1 LTVSGGTPPY
11 NFAVTSGALPAGINL
26 ASNGA
31 FSGSSTAVGSSTFTV
46 TVTDSSTPRQSASQT
61 FTIQVT
67 NPLAITTT
75 ALPNGTVGTPY
86 SANIATAGGVAPLT
100 FNFTTGALPSGLTLF
115 QSGNLSGTPTVANT
129 FTFGVQVFDSSTPQQ
144 LVSQSYTVTIAPAVV
159 PVANITFTAQPQT
172 SVEGQVLTNSPVQVQ
187 VTDSTNTPLP
197 NITVNIGFN
206 GTPPSRRQPSA
217 AR

>member
-1 LTVSGGTPPY
+1 
-11 NFAVTSGALPAGINL
+11 
-26 ASNGA
+26 
-31 FSGSSTAVGSSTFTV
+31 
-46 TVTDSSTPRQSASQT
+46 
-61 FTIQVT
+61 
-67 NPLAITTT
+67 
-75 ALPNGTVGTPY
+75 
-86 SANIATAGGVAPLT
+86 
-100 FNFTTGALPSGLTLF
+100 
-115 QSGNLSGTPTVANT
+115 LSGTPTVANT

-206 GTPPSRRQPSA
+206 GTPPCSTATLGGTLTQTTDATGTATFA
-217 AR
+217 ALIINRGQFNYTLAAAAGNRDF